1 MHSNQVMPRRG
12 SAGRAAGFS
21 LIELMIVVGVIAILA
36 AIAYPNYRE
45 YVVNSRRASAAACLQ
60 EKAQLMERYYTTNLT
75 YLGAGAPGG
84 CDPEINGFYTF
95 SFVGTPGNPN
105 PREFTLQA
113 APVSGR
119 QNDPKCGTLTINA
132 QGTRTEGGTA
142 TNATECW

>member
-1 MHSNQVMPRRG
+1 MPRHG
-12 SAGRAAGFS
+12 LSGRAAGFS

-45 YVVNSRRASAAACLQ
+45 YVINSRRAAAAACLQ
-60 EKAQLMERYYTTNLT
+60 ERAQQMERHYTTNLT
-75 YLGAGAPGG
+75 YVGAAPGG

-95 SFVGTPGNPN
+95 GFNGTPTA
-105 PREFTLQA
+105 RAYTLQA

-119 QNDPKCGTLTINA
+119 QDDPKCGTRAINHL
-132 QGTRTEGGTA
+132 GVRTEGGTA

>member
-12 SAGRAAGFS
+12 FSGRAAGFS

-45 YVVNSRRASAAACLQ
+45 YVINSRRAAAAACLQ
-60 EKAQLMERYYTTNLT
+60 EKAQLMERFYTTNLT
-75 YLGAGAPGG
+75 YVGAGVPGG

-95 SFVGTPGNPN
+95 SVPAASPTTA
-105 PREFTLQA
+105 RTFTLQA
-113 APVSGR
+113 VPVTGR
-119 QNDPKCGTLTINA
+119 QDDPKCGTLTIND
-132 QGTRTEGGTA
+132 QGTRTEGGAA